1 MMKMPQAN
9 RLHVRNVLQLDSYK
23 IRSSGKSST
32 ATFTPRRLA
41 AKLRAAPDDHARS
54 LRRSAPNRRC
64 RPRDDPLTSVPA
76 EPSRDNKK
84 ACARGENDMRFTTH
98 KSLRCAA
105 AAAGIFAA
113 ACALPPGPARAQDK
127 PPIVMKISLA
137 ALNEALHQF
146 AKDYAAL
153 IDKESGGRIK
163 TEIYPA
169 SQLGSIPRQIEGT
182 QFGAI
187 QCVVTPPEF
196 YSGIDE
202 RFEVMAAPGLVDTLA
217 QAQRLSHDP
226 DVRKLLLGLGAD
238 KGLHGVG
245 LFTSQPSSVIAK
257 AAIRHLADFKGK
269 KVRVFASQFQSEAF
283 GRLGLTPVAMT
294 LGDVLPALQQGAIDG
309 AIAGTV
315 IYNAMHY
322 QDAAKYV
329 TNIGQPVIFGLAAVS
344 KKWYD
349 GLPADLQQ
357 IIDKAAVEA
366 MDEVDPQTVE
376 IDARADKG
384 WVASG
389 GELIDLPPD
398 EQASMLNTMASV
410 AADVSKTKPALS
422 AAYQIVAAA
431 AQKVK
436 K

>member
-1 MMKMPQAN
+1 
-9 RLHVRNVLQLDSYK
+9 
-23 IRSSGKSST
+23 
-32 ATFTPRRLA
+32 
-41 AKLRAAPDDHARS
+41 
-54 LRRSAPNRRC
+54 
-64 RPRDDPLTSVPA
+64 
-76 EPSRDNKK
+76 
-84 ACARGENDMRFTTH
+84 MRFTTH
-98 KSLRCAA
+98 KSLLRKSLRRLA

-113 ACALPPGPARAQDK
+113 ACALAPGAARAEDK

-196 YSGIDE
+196 YSGVDE
-202 RFEVMAAPGLVDTLA
+202 RYEVMAAPGLVDTLA
-217 QAQRLSHDP
+217 QAQRLTADP
-226 DVRKLLLGLGAD
+226 EVRKLLLGLGAD

-245 LFTSQPSSVIAK
+245 LFVSQPSSIIAK

-349 GLPADLQQ
+349 GLPPDLQQ
-357 IIDKAAVEA
+357 VVDKAAVEA
-366 MDEVDPQTVE
+366 MAEVDPQTVE

-398 EQASMLNTMASV
+398 EQASMLKTMASV
-410 AADVSKTKPALS
+410 AEDVSKTKPTLS

-431 AQKVK
+431 AQRVK

>member
-1 MMKMPQAN
+1 
-9 RLHVRNVLQLDSYK
+9 
-23 IRSSGKSST
+23 
-32 ATFTPRRLA
+32 
-41 AKLRAAPDDHARS
+41 
-54 LRRSAPNRRC
+54 
-64 RPRDDPLTSVPA
+64 
-76 EPSRDNKK
+76 
-84 ACARGENDMRFTTH
+84 MRFTTH
-98 KSLRCAA
+98 KSLLRAA

-113 ACALPPGPARAQDK
+113 VFALPPGAARAQDK

-202 RFEVMAAPGLVDTLA
+202 RYEVMAAPGLVDTLA
-217 QAQRLSHDP
+217 QAQRLTADSQ
-226 DVRKLLLGLGAD
+226 VRQLLLGLGAD

-245 LFTSQPSSVIAK
+245 LFVSQPSSIIAK

-309 AIAGTV
+309 AVAGT
-315 IYNAMHY
+315 
-322 QDAAKYV
+322 V

-357 IIDKAAVEA
+357 VIDKAAVEA
-366 MDEVDPQTVE
+366 MAEVDPQTVE

-398 EQASMLNTMASV
+398 EQASMLKTMASV
-410 AADVSKTKPALS
+410 AADVSKSKPTLS
-422 AAYQIVAAA
+422 AAYQIVAA
-431 AQKVK
+431 
-436 K
+436 

>member
-1 MMKMPQAN
+1 M
-9 RLHVRNVLQLDSYK
+9 
-23 IRSSGKSST
+23 
-32 ATFTPRRLA
+32 AT
-41 AKLRAAPDDHARS
+41 DD
-54 LRRSAPNRRC
+54 
-64 RPRDDPLTSVPA
+64 
-76 EPSRDNKK
+76 
-84 ACARGENDMRFTTH
+84 GEHDMRFSI
-98 KSLRCAA
+98 SLMRTAA
-105 AAAGIFAA
+105 AAAALVLLLSSAA
-113 ACALPPGPARAQDK
+113 AQAQDK
-127 PPIVMKISLA
+127 TPIVMKISLA

-196 YSGIDE
+196 YTGIDE
-202 RFEVMAAPGLVDTLA
+202 RYEVMAAPGLVDTLA
-217 QAQRLSHDP
+217 QAQRLTADP
-226 DVRKLLLGLGAD
+226 QVRQLLLGLGAD

-245 LFTSQPSSVIAK
+245 LFVSQPSSIIAK

-357 IIDKAAVEA
+357 VIDKAAVEA
-366 MDEVDPQTVE
+366 MTEVDPQTVE

-398 EQASMLNTMASV
+398 EQASMLKTMASV
-410 AADVSKTKPALS
+410 AADVSKTKPAVS

-431 AQKVK
+431 AQRTKQ
-436 K
+436 